1 MTMGL
6 LGKKIGMTR
15 IFDDAGNI
23 LPVTVVQAGPCPV
36 VQVKR
41 EATDGYTALQLG
53 YGAKREKRT
62 TGPLKGHFK
71 KAGVDPQRFVREFRI
86 EDVEGFEIGKPVEV
100 DIFEVGEKVD
110 VVGVSKGRGF
120 AGPMKRH
127 HSSRGPESHGSRYH
141 RRPGSLG
148 ASATPSHVFKGRKA
162 AGHLGAAR
170 ITTQNIKVVGVDKER
185 NLLLL
190 NGSVPGHNNG
200 FVMIKKSVKA
210 ARKAAR
216 G

>member
-1 MTMGL
+1 
-6 LGKKIGMTR
+6 
-15 IFDDAGNI
+15 
-23 LPVTVVQAGPCPV
+23 
-36 VQVKR
+36 VKR

-53 YGAKREKRT
+53 FGAKPEKRT
-62 TGPLKGHFK
+62 TAPLQGHFK
-71 KAGVDPQRFVREFRI
+71 KAGAAPQRFVREVRV
-86 EDVEGFEIGKPVEV
+86 EDIGDFEIGKNVEV
-100 DIFEVGEKVD
+100 DIFEVGERVD

-170 ITTQNIKVVGVDKER
+170 ATTQNVKVVGVDKER

-200 FVMIKKSVKA
+200 FVMIQKSIKA